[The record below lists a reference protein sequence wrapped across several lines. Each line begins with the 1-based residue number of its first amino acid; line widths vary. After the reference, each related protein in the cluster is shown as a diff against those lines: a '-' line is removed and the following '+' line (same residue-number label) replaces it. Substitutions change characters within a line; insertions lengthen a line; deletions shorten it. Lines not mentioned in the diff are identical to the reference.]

1 MIRRPP
7 RSTLF
12 PYTTLF
18 RSNGPLGVD
27 IQVIFVVALLFHDLP
42 ARAALTSRVDHRSI
56 LSHDPSKARR
66 VVAKT
71 RRIAHQEAVRVSEKC
86 LEGIRIL
93 PAVMPGKNAAVCDD
107 GGWVVDVHEEVAEV
121 NAVAHPLVRNAA
133 GKLSVEAKLEIELRI
148 EGPERFGH
156 QPGAPV
162 GILFSDHLTFA

>member
-1 MIRRPP
+1 MCEGSSSPIPVAGSAVSP
-7 RSTLF
+7 GSSTSLTARWESTF
-12 PYTTLF
+12 KSSSWLPF
-18 RSNGPLGVD
+18 S
-27 IQVIFVVALLFHDLP
+27 FDLP

-107 GGWVVDVHEEVAEV
+107 GVWVVDVHEEVAEV

-133 GKLSVEAKLEIELRI
+133 GKLFVEAKL
-148 EGPERFGH
+148 
-156 QPGAPV
+156 
-162 GILFSDHLTFA
+162 